1 MAGDSKFVSGVSF
14 RTPDGESTRPVVME
28 MAVMV
33 VMGSSEWR
41 GISQS
46 HAGDRGDLC
55 RLES

>member
-1 MAGDSKFVSGVSF
+1 MAGDYKFVSDVSF

-28 MAVMV
+28 MAVMG
-33 VMGSSEWR
+33 MGSSEWR